1 MDTFIELLKESAK
14 DKETPSI
21 KITIYRLARQAR
33 IVKYLCEAAENGKEV
48 LVLMELRARFD
59 EENNINYSE
68 ILEEAGCKVMYGMED
83 YKVHSKVCL
92 ITKKTVVEFITSHR
106 SEQEIIMKVRRNYIQ
121 I

>member
-1 MDTFIELLKESAK
+1 ME
-14 DKETPSI
+14 
-21 KITIYRLARQAR
+21 
-33 IVKYLCEAAENGKEV
+33 KEV

-92 ITKKTVVEFITSHR
+92 ITKKNSREFITSHR
-106 SEQEIIMKVRRNYIQ
+106 SEQETTMKRQADFIQ
-121 I
+121 IFL